1 MVGKDDGEELVGW
14 RDQPRFALVGDEDQ
28 EVWANCLDADGL
40 FAQPDES
47 PEWRTI
53 TLIECSVAG
62 PLLRFCRRAD
72 DVEKELGNADLRLI
86 DTEGNTI
93 GSYFLGGVTAI
104 RCRPK
109 GAKPMTCDVTVE
121 AFIIAPPHPAARPVW
136 ELWRTGQPRTKNEW
150 AKPGENSQAWLHVL
164 RVHSQ
169 WSGRRSV
176 DATAG
181 QTFELDGMHITDE
194 ASFFCA
200 IGEAVNGPGGYF
212 GAGLDG
218 LSDCLC
224 GGFGAK
230 VPFTL
235 IWKNS
240 SVARAH
246 LGKSPES
253 PDREPCPPFFAEVL
267 TIFDE
272 SSVQVILQ

>member
-1 MVGKDDGEELVGW
+1 MVGKDDDEESVGW
-14 RDQPRFALVGDEDQ
+14 RDLPRFTLVGDEDQ
-28 EVWANCLDADGL
+28 DVWANCLD
-40 FAQPDES
+40 
-47 PEWRTI
+47 
-53 TLIECSVAG
+53 
-62 PLLRFCRRAD
+62 
-72 DVEKELGNADLRLI
+72 
-86 DTEGNTI
+86 
-93 GSYFLGGVTAI
+93 
-104 RCRPK
+104 
-109 GAKPMTCDVTVE
+109 
-121 AFIIAPPHPAARPVW
+121 PAARPVW
-136 ELWRTGQPRTKNEW
+136 ELWRTWQSRTKNEW
-150 AKPGENSQAWLHVL
+150 AKPGENSQAWFHVL

-176 DATAG
+176 DAAAE
-181 QTFELDGMHITDE
+181 QTFELDGTHITDE

-246 LGKSPES
+246 LGKSPEG
-253 PDREPCPPFFAEVL
+253 PDREVRVRP
-267 TIFDE
+267 
-272 SSVQVILQ
+272 SSRKF